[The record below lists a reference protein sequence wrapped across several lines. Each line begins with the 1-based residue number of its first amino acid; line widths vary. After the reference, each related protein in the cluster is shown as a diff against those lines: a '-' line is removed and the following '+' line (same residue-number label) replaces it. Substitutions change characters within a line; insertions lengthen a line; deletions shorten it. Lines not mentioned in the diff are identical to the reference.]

1 MMKTSEIKT
10 TPARSKPVRSTSGM
24 AVIMVM
30 TVVLLLVTVALE
42 LHLNERDNL
51 LNAAAMRDRAMLS
64 EMVKSGV
71 HLAQAVLVK
80 DRIDSESDSLQ
91 EDWADE
97 ETMATLT
104 ELIPFEQGQLRVQ
117 IIDELGKIQINALVR
132 FPEGREFNQDQYQL
146 WENFSSKL
154 FSAYELLEDSADLL
168 EDTDPL
174 TIINSIKDWIDSG
187 DDEAITGLSGAE
199 SDYYEDLDPPY
210 ACKNGPFDHL
220 SEIRLVKGIIPALF
234 DGFGG
239 IPGISA
245 YLTPYGAEESEDEK
259 FSFPGKININTAE
272 LPVLAAMLP
281 SDSSDFAE
289 LLVEYRE
296 AVDGTQ
302 YINDLT
308 RVDWYKGVPGFAS
321 ITIDPNLLTVSSD
334 TFRIIATAKLN
345 DIQTSATAIVR
356 RMREKDS
363 DPWRCKVLNWKYD

>member
-1 MMKTSEIKT
+1 
-10 TPARSKPVRSTSGM
+10 
-24 AVIMVM
+24 MVM